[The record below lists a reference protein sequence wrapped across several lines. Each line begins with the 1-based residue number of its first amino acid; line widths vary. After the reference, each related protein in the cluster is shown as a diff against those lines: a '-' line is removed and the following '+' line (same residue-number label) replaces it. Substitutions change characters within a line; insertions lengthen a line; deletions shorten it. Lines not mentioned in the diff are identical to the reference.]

1 MKKALFLLFAACL
14 TISIASAHNYYNEP
28 KDITVDQ
35 LPAKSKTIISK
46 YMGGTSN
53 VSSAKEWT
61 KNYSI
66 FFKNGAKLEFY
77 KDGTLKEAESGHEGL
92 PKGLLNEL
100 NANISSYIKNK
111 YDNWLLEDIDIDSS
125 SVEIKLK
132 NDGNTAKLEFTKSG
146 KVIKDKIKD

>member
-1 MKKALFLLFAACL
+1 MKKVLFLLFTAFFAVL
-14 TISIASAHNYYNEP
+14 MASASNDRS
-28 KDITVDQ
+28 KDITTDQ

-46 YMGGTSN
+46 HMGGNSN

-61 KNYSI
+61 KNYSV
-66 FFKNGAKLEFY
+66 FFKNGAKIEFF
-77 KDGTLKEAESGHEGL
+77 KDGTLKEAESGHQGL

-111 YDNWLLEDIDIDSS
+111 YDTWQLVDIDVDSS
-125 SVEIKLK
+125 SIEIKLK
-132 NDGNTAKLEFTKSG
+132 KDGNTAKLEFSESG